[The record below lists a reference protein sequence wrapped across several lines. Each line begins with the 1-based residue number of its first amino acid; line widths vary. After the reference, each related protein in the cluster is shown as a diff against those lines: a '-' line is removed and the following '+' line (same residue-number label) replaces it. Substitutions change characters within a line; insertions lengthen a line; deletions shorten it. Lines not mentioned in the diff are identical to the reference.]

1 MHPYSVYIAE
11 MDKAARS
18 HLVRGLRARG
28 FVTSAFDSGYPLV
41 SMSDNWPDVFLID
54 IKLPGINGL
63 EVCKWLKSH
72 ESSCDIPVLL
82 LSPDPY
88 LKVIAASSHADDYID
103 KPFNVSDVVTR
114 IHECLVTEKEKIR

>member
-1 MHPYSVYIAE
+1 MHSHSVYIAE
-11 MDKAARS
+11 MDKADRS
-18 HLVRGLRARG
+18 YLVRGLRAHG
-28 FVTSAFDSGYPLV
+28 FVTSAFESGYPLV

-72 ESSCDIPVLL
+72 ESSCDIPVIL

-103 KPFNVSDVVTR
+103 KPFNLSRIVTGIR
-114 IHECLVTEKEKIR
+114 ECLVSDETKIH